1 MPKLTADYIDS
12 HAGTVHTYDSFGRQ
26 IASTVLSLAKAKLAG
41 AEADDVR
48 VTMEFR
54 VAPSDSGCLYVYNGE
69 WNVHV
74 RPISGPI
81 YD

>member
-12 HAGTVHTYDSFGRQ
+12 HAGTVHTFDSFGRQ
-26 IASTVLSLAKAKLAG
+26 IASTVLSLAKAKLG
-41 AEADDVR
+41 SAEADDVR

-74 RPISGPI
+74 RPISGPVF
-81 YD
+81 D